1 MEIKVSVLTITTN
14 YHSYILPLPGT
25 FSTIETAMDV
35 AYPGDTIV
43 LEPGYSSET
52 VTITQNDIT
61 ISGTSA
67 SLDIELLIA
76 DGVSGLILVG
86 DAPINVTDSGA
97 SDILTGN
104 EGDNTIT
111 VTGGTDF
118 VDGGAGV
125 DRLVVDYSSS
135 TGTVSATTATF
146 AGSSGTVEIV
156 AGSIENFTVLTGNS
170 IDTIT
175 LTTAHGNN
183 YVNTGDGASTVVVG
197 DGDNVFVGGGGIDT
211 LTAGNGENTIDA
223 GYGSIGANTIT
234 VGSGNNTILG
244 GDGIDTISAG
254 GGDNTIEAG
263 DGANTIAIGPT
274 FSGANVIIA
283 GNGIDIITTG
293 NGDNYIDAG
302 VGTIG
307 ANTITVGPT
316 GFGTNTILGG
326 DGIDTITVGK
336 GDNNIEAGNGANTI
350 TAGPTGVGNNRIIA
364 GDGID
369 TITTGNGDNCIDAG
383 SVGANTIAAGSGNN
397 VIVAGSGID
406 TITVGNGDNY
416 IAAGDGANTVTA
428 GFGDNF
434 VTIGDAID
442 TITAMG
448 GNNVI
453 EAGTVGVNTVT
464 TGGGNDVVETG
475 SAADVIV
482 TGAGNDIIKDAGGAG
497 SVTAGTGHDRFI
509 ADFSASTASV
519 TNTAI
524 DVDGTYAGLMGATT
538 YAGVEEFHITGGSG
552 DDIITTG
559 AGADILDGG
568 AGADTLIAGGGSD
581 VIYGGVGG
589 VISGGEDSDGND
601 HDVLVLNGLGAGIL
615 TYEVGS
621 TENGTFT
628 LNAGGSLSFT
638 GIESVLFDPT
648 TITTPED
655 TAFVGDLGVIVD
667 TFGVG
672 NIVYNAGDTAFR
684 TEVELTINSDGTY
697 SFIPAK
703 NYNGPGPVT
712 TYTTLDL
719 DNPINTQISA
729 LIIEIV
735 AVQETAPAC
744 LTGDK
749 ATTGGTGLNGT
760 DGDEAVSTPEG
771 VTKIGNVIDFGL
783 SSLDGAITV
792 TGFTVDTD
800 NGGSD
805 EAFVAGGTATIGGI
819 GALTISIDGAY
830 SFTPVADYNGAVPV
844 ASYTLTDSQGSEM
857 STLTIEVAAADDPII
872 HCTDVNNS
880 VAYTSVSPLGNFMP
894 TLVEGQVVDPSFV
907 NGIINDEYLQGDGIT
922 DFLLKSRD
930 TGYAWF
936 QNVIGVYEITPDGS
950 ITDARILIE
959 NANTD
964 KSAEILISNVES
976 GNKLGFFL
984 VQNAADWASGLTDT
998 DNLVFVSSDGWSQ
1011 ASVNNGA
1018 GIQLQVNGQTAWKT
1032 IFHSYGA
1039 DMNDDGVQHAVSGID
1054 TSEQMVLAGFED
1066 IVGGGDRDY
1075 EDVVFSIER
1084 VEVSE
1089 LDCGTNLFLS
1099 LIPDLSEGQ
1108 AVDMT
1113 HVNGFVSDEYLQG
1126 DGTADFLLKSLD
1138 TGYAW
1143 FQNVIGVYE
1152 ITPDGSI
1159 TDARILI
1166 ENANTDKLAEIL
1178 ISNVESGNKLGF
1190 FLVQNAA
1197 DWASGLTDTDNLVFV
1212 SSDGWSQASVNN
1224 GAGIQLQVNGQTA
1237 WKTIFH
1243 SYGANMNDDGVQHA
1257 ILEINAS
1264 EEMVLIG
1271 FEDIVGGGDSDY
1283 EDFVFSINKVYV
1295 DDFFLN

>member
-1 MEIKVSVLTITTN
+1 MNVLTVTTD
-14 YHSYILPLPGT
+14 YSYISPLDGT
-25 FSTIETAMDV
+25 YATIKAAMHA
-35 AYPGDTIV
+35 AYPGDTII
-43 LEPGYSSET
+43 LELGYSNESVT
-52 VTITQNDIT
+52 VTKNNITV
-61 ISGTSA
+61 SGTSA
-67 SLDIELLIA
+67 SLGIELLIA
-76 DGVSGLILVG
+76 DGVSGLNLVG
-86 DAPINVTDSGA
+86 DAPINITDSGTA
-97 SDILTGN
+97 NIFTGN
-104 EGDNTIT
+104 DGNNTIT
-111 VTGGTDF
+111 VTGGI
-118 VDGGAGV
+118 VAIDGGAGV
-125 DRLVVDYSSS
+125 DRLVVDYSFS
-135 TGTVSATTATF
+135 TGTVTATMATF
-146 AGSSGTVEIV
+146 TGSPGTVGIA
-156 AGSIENFTVLTGNS
+156 AGSIESFTVLTGDS

-183 YVNTGDGASTVVVG
+183 HIDTGDGVSTVVVG
-197 DGDNVFVGGGGIDT
+197 NGDNVFIGGSGIDT
-211 LTAGNGENTIDA
+211 LTTGNGNNTIDA
-223 GYGSIGANTIT
+223 GYGSLGANTIT

-244 GDGIDTISAG
+244 SDGIDTIAAG
-254 GGDNTIEAG
+254 GGDNNVDAG

-274 FSGANVIIA
+274 FSGANVIVA
-283 GNGIDIITTG
+283 GSGIDIITLG
-293 NGDNYIDAG
+293 NGNNYIEAG

-316 GFGTNTILGG
+316 GFGSNTIFGG
-326 DGIDTITVGK
+326 DGIDTITVGN
-336 GDNNIEAGNGANTI
+336 GDNNIEAGDGANTI

-369 TITTGNGDNCIDAG
+369 TITTGNGNNCIDAG

-406 TITVGNGDNY
+406 TITVENGDNY
-416 IAAGDGANTVTA
+416 IAAGDGANTVTVGA
-428 GFGDNF
+428 GNNF
-434 VTIGDAID
+434 ITVGNAID

-464 TGGGNDVVETG
+464 TGGGNDVIQTG

-497 SVTAGTGHDRFI
+497 SVTAGAGHDRFI
-509 ADFSASTASV
+509 ADFSGSTASI
-519 TNTAI
+519 TNTAV
-524 DVDGTYAGLMGATT
+524 DVAGTYSGLMGATT

-552 DDIITTG
+552 PDIITTG
-559 AGADILDGG
+559 AGSDVLDGG
-568 AGADTLIAGGGSD
+568 AGADILNAGGGSD

-589 VISGGEDSDGND
+589 VISGGEDTDGND
-601 HDVLVLNGLGAGIL
+601 HDVLVLNGLGAGTL
-615 TYEVGS
+615 TYDLEN
-621 TENGTFT
+621 TENGTFS

-638 GIESVLFDPT
+638 GIESVLFDAT
-648 TITTPED
+648 VITAPED
-655 TAFVGDLGVIVD
+655 TIFVGDLGVTVD
-667 TFGVG
+667 TFEVG
-672 NIVYNAGDTAFR
+672 NIVYNAGGTAFR
-684 TEVELTINSDGTY
+684 TEVELTINGDGTY
-697 SFIPAK
+697 SVTPAK

-712 TYTTLDL
+712 TYTTVDS
-719 DNPINTQISA
+719 DDPINSETSA
-729 LIIEIV
+729 LIINIE
-735 AVQETAPAC
+735 AVQETIPAC
-744 LTGDK
+744 LTGDR
-749 ATTGGTGLNGT
+749 ATTGGAGLNGT
-760 DGDEAVSTPEG
+760 DGDEAVSTPED

-783 SSLDGAITV
+783 SSLDGDITAM
-792 TGFTVDTD
+792 GFTVDID
-800 NGGSD
+800 NDGSD
-805 EAFVAGGTATIGGI
+805 EAFVAGETAMIEGI
-819 GALTISIDGAY
+819 GALTIGTDGAY
-830 SFTPVADYNGAVPV
+830 SFTPITNYNGAVPV
-844 ASYTLTDSQGSEM
+844 VSYTLTDTQGSEA
-857 STLTIEVAAADDPII
+857 STLTIAVVEVEDPNI
-872 HCTDVNNS
+872 HCTDVSGS
-880 VAYTSVSPLGNFMP
+880 VAYTPVSPLGDFMP
-894 TLVEGQVVDPSFV
+894 ALEEGKILDPSFV
-907 NGIINDEYLQGDGIT
+907 NGIINDEYLQGDGNT

-976 GNKLGFFL
+976 ENKLGFFL
-984 VQNAADWASGLTDT
+984 VQNAANWASGLTDT

-1054 TSEQMVLAGFED
+1054 SSEMMVLAGFED

-1084 VEVSE
+1084 VEVAAQ
-1089 LDCGTNLFLS
+1089 DCDINLQFVNLVPN
-1099 LIPDLSEGQ
+1099 LAEGQ
-1108 AVDMT
+1108 AVDMNLA
-1113 HVNGFVSDEYLQG
+1113 NGTFNYEYLQS
-1126 DGTADFLLKSLD
+1126 DGTTDFLLKSHD

-1166 ENANTDKLAEIL
+1166 ENANTDKSAEIL
-1178 ISNVESGNKLGF
+1178 ISNVENGNKLGF

-1197 DWASGLTDTDNLVFV
+1197 DWASALTDTDNLVFV
-1212 SSDGWSQASVNN
+1212 SSDGWSQASVND
-1224 GAGIQLQVNGQTA
+1224 GAGIQLQVNEQTA

-1243 SYGANMNDDGVQHA
+1243 SYSADMNDDSVQHA
-1257 ILEINAS
+1257 ILEIDTS

-1271 FEDIVGGGDSDY
+1271 FEDIIGGGDSDY
-1283 EDFVFSINKVYV
+1283 EDVVFSIEKVYS
-1295 DDFFLN
+1295 DDFFLG